1 MGGIMAARPELSDW
15 TEDLR
20 QAFREAGVELGRE
33 TASAWVPPMDVI
45 ERPDGLEVIVELAGA
60 RGAVR
65 VTVKA
70 GVLIIAG
77 EKRQPGK
84 CAHGAAFHIAERTFG
99 SFVRAVPLRI
109 AFDAAGIKATLANG
123 ELRIT
128 VPRIE
133 DRRGREID
141 IPIEIL

>member
-1 MGGIMAARPELSDW
+1 MAARSEVSDW
-15 TEDLR
+15 AEDLR
-20 QAFREAGVELGRE
+20 QAFREAGRGLGRDA
-33 TASAWVPPMDVI
+33 TTGWVPPMDVI
-45 ERPDGLEVIVELAGA
+45 ERPEGIEVILDLAGA

-65 VTVKA
+65 ATVKG
-70 GVLIIAG
+70 GVLIVAG
-77 EKRQPGK
+77 EKRQPGP
-84 CAHGAAFHIAERTFG
+84 CAHGAAFHVAERTFG
-99 SFVRAVPLRI
+99 AFVRVVPLRM